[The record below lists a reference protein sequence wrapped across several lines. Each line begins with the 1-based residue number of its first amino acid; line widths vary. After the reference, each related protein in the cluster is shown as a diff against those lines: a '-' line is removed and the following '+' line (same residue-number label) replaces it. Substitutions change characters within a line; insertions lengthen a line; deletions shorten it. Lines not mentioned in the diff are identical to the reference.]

1 MLNINTWAPLFE
13 VIKKR
18 EKLKVKFTVHIN
30 GTQRF
35 RIWNGYCFI
44 FAKMDFIKSKLTNLE
59 TTKIT

>member
-35 RIWNGYCFI
+35 RIWNGYVLFSRRWI
-44 FAKMDFIKSKLTNLE
+44 LSNQN
-59 TTKIT
+59 